1 LLEEGAH
8 LSIGAHHHLEGGT
21 LERRELLQRQS
32 KGKARL
38 KAQAKARSKQRQREE
53 DQMLA
58 KEEGCI
64 KEKDAW
70 LQKASREIFKG
81 LQGFREGVAI
91 VTGSLVNVFHV
102 VLFSLRPS
110 IYIYSKL
117 VFPMGGFSQGHVDQ
131 KQTCQFHACLE
142 L

>member
-1 LLEEGAH
+1 

-53 DQMLA
+53 DQRLA
-58 KEEGCI
+58 KEEGRT
-64 KEKDAW
+64 KAKGAL

-81 LQGFREGVAI
+81 LQGFREG
-91 VTGSLVNVFHV
+91 L
-102 VLFSLRPS
+102 LL
-110 IYIYSKL
+110 
-117 VFPMGGFSQGHVDQ
+117 
-131 KQTCQFHACLE
+131 
-142 L
+142 